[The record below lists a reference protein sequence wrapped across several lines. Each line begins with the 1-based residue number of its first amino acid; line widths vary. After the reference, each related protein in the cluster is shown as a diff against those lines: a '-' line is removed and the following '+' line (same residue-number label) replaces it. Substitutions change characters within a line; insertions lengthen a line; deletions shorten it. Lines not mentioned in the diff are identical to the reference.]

1 MSEELNQQSGN
12 QLSNQLSNQFN
23 ENISVKK
30 EDTTEYTTEYTKED
44 TKEETKVDKTNKM
57 IYIYQ
62 NLFVSSVV
70 TIVNLLKTV
79 SEKNKDKIPSEKQP
93 SFDKMLKTC
102 DDILKQYKNTEEKTD
117 TNDKNDKN
125 DKNND
130 VDQVRV
136 IKKAFKVL
144 KDNHILIKTHDCTL
158 FTVRTPEG
166 KIMTIIPGLNINL
179 VLPLLD
185 EAEQTELW
193 DSIESMFVT
202 SVKMVYMMT
211 DPSRH
216 NKEVS
221 QIVSELEQKSLKK
234 LNNFFMGLNLNNS
247 EENLSM
253 EQLMSNDIVI
263 PGTEANSGLLGK
275 IGVDKLMDVG
285 NLTNEIK
292 KFDDNDINETI
303 NTLTSLLGNDNDIKD
318 VCSTMVKSVLEDI
331 KTNGIENMFSIAERV
346 SGKLNDK
353 IDPSK
358 MAKTAHGMNDLIKN
372 NSDKFNDLKDE
383 KGNPI
388 GADFLKQ
395 FQSTLNMANMFKK
408 K

>member
-1 MSEELNQQSGN
+1 MSESKTPNDQIEKQ
-12 QLSNQLSNQFN
+12 
-23 ENISVKK
+23 
-30 EDTTEYTTEYTKED
+30 DT
-44 TKEETKVDKTNKM
+44 EEEKTNKM

-62 NLFVSSVV
+62 NLFVSSVI
-70 TIVNLLKTV
+70 TIVNLLKSV
-79 SEKNKDKIPSEKQP
+79 SEKNKDKIPADKKP

-102 DDILKQYKNTEEKTD
+102 DDILNQYKNTEENKE
-117 TNDKNDKN
+117 
-125 DKNND
+125 KNND

-144 KDNHILIKTHDCTL
+144 KDNYVLIKNHSVEL

-179 VLPLLD
+179 VLPFLED
-185 EAEQTELW
+185 SESTELW

-211 DPSRH
+211 DSSRH
-216 NKEVS
+216 NKDVS
-221 QIVSELEQKSLKK
+221 DLVAELEQKSLKK
-234 LNNFFMGLNLNNS
+234 LNNFFMGLNINNP
-247 EENLSM
+247 EGNLSM
-253 EQLMSNDIVI
+253 EQLMNNDIVI

-275 IGVDKLMDVG
+275 IGVDKLMDVD
-285 NLTNEIK
+285 NLANEIK

-303 NTLTSLLGNDNDIKD
+303 STLTSLLGNDNDIKD

-372 NSDKFNDLKDE
+372 NSDKFKDLKDD

-388 GADFLKQ
+388 GSDFLKQ

>member
-1 MSEELNQQSGN
+1 MSETTTTQS
-12 QLSNQLSNQFN
+12 SNDQSNNHSNKIEKQ
-23 ENISVKK
+23 
-30 EDTTEYTTEYTKED
+30 DTA
-44 TKEETKVDKTNKM
+44 EEKTNKM

-62 NLFVSSVV
+62 NLFVSSVI

-79 SEKNKDKIPSEKQP
+79 SEKNKDKIPSEKKQ
-93 SFDKMLKTC
+93 SFEKMLKTC
-102 DDILKQYKNTEEKTD
+102 DDILNQYKNTEE
-117 TNDKNDKN
+117 NN
-125 DKNND
+125 DKNNDKNKD

-144 KDNHILIKTHDCTL
+144 KDNHSLIKSHNVEL

-185 EAEQTELW
+185 ESESTELW

-211 DPSRH
+211 DSSRH
-216 NKEVS
+216 NKDVLELVA
-221 QIVSELEQKSLKK
+221 ELEQKSLKK
-234 LNNFFMGLNLNNS
+234 LNNFFMGLNVNNPDG
-247 EENLSM
+247 NLSM
-253 EQLMSNDIVI
+253 EQLMNNDIVI

-275 IGVDKLMDVG
+275 IGVDKLMDVD
-285 NLTNEIK
+285 NLANEIK

-303 NTLTSLLGNDNDIKD
+303 STLTSLLGNDNDIKD
-318 VCSTMVKSVLEDI
+318 VCSTMVKTVLDDI
-331 KTNGIENMFSIAERV
+331 KTNGIESMFSIAERV
-346 SGKLNDK
+346 SGKLSDK

-358 MAKTAHGMNDLIKN
+358 MAKTANGMNDLIRN
-372 NSDKFNDLKDE
+372 NSDKFKDLKDD
-383 KGNPI
+383 KGNPV
-388 GADFLKQ
+388 GSDFLKQ

-408 K
+408 N

>member
-1 MSEELNQQSGN
+1 MSETPITQTSDNQ
-12 QLSNQLSNQFN
+12 SNEQVNKIEKQ
-23 ENISVKK
+23 
-30 EDTTEYTTEYTKED
+30 DTA
-44 TKEETKVDKTNKM
+44 EEKTNKM

-62 NLFVSSVV
+62 NLFVSSVI
-70 TIVNLLKTV
+70 TIVNLLKSV
-79 SEKNKDKIPSEKQP
+79 SEKNKDKIPSEKKS

-102 DDILKQYKNTEEKTD
+102 DDILNQYKNTEETK
-117 TNDKNDKN
+117 

-144 KDNHILIKTHDCTL
+144 KDNHALIKSHNADL

-179 VLPLLD
+179 VLPFLD
-185 EAEQTELW
+185 ETESTELW

-216 NKEVS
+216 NKDVS
-221 QIVSELEQKSLKK
+221 ELVAELEQKSLKK
-234 LNNFFMGLNLNNS
+234 LNNFFMGLNINNS
-247 EENLSM
+247 EGNLSM

-275 IGVDKLMDVG
+275 IGVDKLMDVD
-285 NLTNEIK
+285 NLANEIK

-303 NTLTSLLGNDNDIKD
+303 STLTSLLGNDNDIKD

-331 KTNGIENMFSIAERV
+331 KTNGIESMFSIAERV
-346 SGKLNDK
+346 SGKLSDK

-358 MAKTAHGMNDLIKN
+358 MAKTANGMNDLIRN
-372 NSDKFNDLKDE
+372 NSDKFKDLKDD
-383 KGNPI
+383 KGNPV
-388 GADFLKQ
+388 GSDFLKQ

>member
-1 MSEELNQQSGN
+1 MSNELNQTLQTSQTVETSKQS
-12 QLSNQLSNQFN
+12 
-23 ENISVKK
+23 
-30 EDTTEYTTEYTKED
+30 
-44 TKEETKVDKTNKM
+44 ETPEDKTNKM

-62 NLFVSSVV
+62 NLFVSSVI

-79 SEKNKDKIPSEKQP
+79 SEKNKEKIPSDKKP

-102 DDILKQYKNTEEKTD
+102 DDILNQYKNTEDNKE
-117 TNDKNDKN
+117 
-125 DKNND
+125 KNND
-130 VDQVRV
+130 IDQVRV

-144 KDNHILIKTHDCTL
+144 KDNYLLIKNHNNDL

-179 VLPLLD
+179 VVPFLD
-185 EAEQTELW
+185 ETESTELW

-211 DPSRH
+211 DSSRH
-216 NKEVS
+216 NKDVTEL
-221 QIVSELEQKSLKK
+221 VSELEQKSLKK
-234 LNNFFMGLNLNNS
+234 LNNFFMGLNINNP
-247 EENLSM
+247 EGNISM

-275 IGVDKLMDVG
+275 IGVDKLMDVD
-285 NLTNEIK
+285 NLANEIK

-303 NTLTSLLGNDNDIKD
+303 STLTNLLGNDNDIKD

-358 MAKTAHGMNDLIKN
+358 MAKTANGMNDLIKN
-372 NSDKFNDLKDE
+372 NSDKFKDLKDD

-388 GADFLKQ
+388 GSDFLKQ